1 MTDGGDAI
9 LLDTHILLWLENG
22 DAKLPPRTRGLIDR
36 HWQGGGTVL
45 VSAVTAWEVA
55 MLVEGGRI
63 QLDRPTQAWFRR
75 CLDRPGFE
83 MVPLSWRACIQAYE
97 LRDLEHRDPGDRLLI
112 ATAIERRCALVTEDE
127 RIIRFAQHHGRQ
139 HGLQLAM

>member
-1 MTDGGDAI
+1 MTDAI

-55 MLVEGGRI
+55 MLVERGRI
-63 QLDRPTQAWFRR
+63 RLDCATQAWFRR

-83 MVPLSWRACIQAYE
+83 MVPLSWRVCIQAYE
-97 LRDLEHRDPGDRLLI
+97 LHSLGHRDPGDRLLI
-112 ATAIERRCALVTEDE
+112 ATAIERRCALVTQDE
-127 RIIRFAQHHGRQ
+127 RIIRYAQLCGREQ
-139 HGLQLAM
+139 GLELAH